1 MQQHD
6 ALLAPASDVS
16 DDTWWDQ
23 MNDNVLQHP
32 PHLPLIA
39 PSILAADFGRLAD
52 EAADVAAQGADLL
65 HVDIM
70 DGHFV
75 PNLTMGPDIVMALA
89 KACNLMQDVHL
100 MVSNPDEHIES
111 FCKAGAR
118 NLTFHIEVRHGPH
131 AIDLI
136 KRIHDLGCSAGV
148 SLNPGTPV
156 EMLED
161 VLPIAD
167 MILVMS
173 VVPGYTGQQFMPEV
187 LNKIRWL
194 RHELKPSQRLEIDGG
209 IGIRTAHQA
218 LEAGADVLV
227 AGAAIFRN
235 PERAQTIKLLRGD
248 YPK

>member
-1 MQQHD
+1 
-6 ALLAPASDVS
+6 
-16 DDTWWDQ
+16 

-39 PSILAADFGRLAD
+39 PSILAADFGRLAE

-65 HVDIM
+65 HIDIM

-89 KACNLMQDVHL
+89 KACKLMQDVHL

-111 FCKAGAR
+111 FCKAGAK
-118 NLTFHIEVRHGPH
+118 NLTFHIEVRNGQH
-131 AIDLI
+131 AVDLI

-148 SLNPGTPV
+148 SLNPATPV

-187 LNKIRWL
+187 LNKVRWL
-194 RHELKPSQRLEIDGG
+194 RHELNPSQRLEIDGG